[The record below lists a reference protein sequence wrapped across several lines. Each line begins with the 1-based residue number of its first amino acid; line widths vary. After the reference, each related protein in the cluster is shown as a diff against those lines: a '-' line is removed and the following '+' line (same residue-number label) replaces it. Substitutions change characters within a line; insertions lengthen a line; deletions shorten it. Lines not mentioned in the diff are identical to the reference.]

1 MPIPTN
7 NRFEILSS
15 PRAPKRK
22 MQDSPP
28 LSAKKARQ
36 GPPSPSLNPLMDDN
50 NAELLV
56 KLGSL
61 GNCSANKLNSIGLS
75 LATLL
80 NSFGEKL
87 YDLVTE
93 NHHLNSK
100 IEALLTL

>member
-1 MPIPTN
+1 MSILTN
-7 NRFEILSS
+7 NRFDLLSS

-22 MQDSPP
+22 LQESPP
-28 LSAKKARQ
+28 LTAKKARQ
-36 GPPSPSLNPLMDDN
+36 GAPTTSLNPLMDDN

-56 KLGSL
+56 KLGYL
-61 GNCSANKLNSIGLS
+61 GNCSANELNSIGLS